1 MHDAQCSQLNLTHPI
16 MQGEAECNLAMDAG
30 QEFLIVEGDSEGWS
44 KVQRLE
50 GGQEEG
56 YVPTAFLQQ
65 L

>member
-1 MHDAQCSQLNLTHPI
+1 MSQLNSTLTLF
-16 MQGEAECNLAMDAG
+16 QGEAECNLAMEAG
-30 QEFLIVEGDSEGWS
+30 EEFVIVEGDSEGWS

-56 YVPTAFLQQ
+56 YVPTTFLQQ

>member
-1 MHDAQCSQLNLTHPI
+1 MNL
-16 MQGEAECNLAMDAG
+16 MFQGEAECNLAMEAG
-30 QEFLIVEGDSEGWS
+30 EEFVIVEGDSEGWS

-65 L
+65 M

>member
-1 MHDAQCSQLNLTHPI
+1 MLQCSQLKP
-16 MQGEAECNLAMDAG
+16 MFQGEAECNLAMEAG
-30 QEFLIVEGDSEGWS
+30 EEFVIVEGDSEGWS

-56 YVPTAFLQQ
+56 YVPTTFLQQ

>member
-1 MHDAQCSQLNLTHPI
+1 MNL
-16 MQGEAECNLAMDAG
+16 MFQGEAECNLAMDAG